1 MTRSL
6 SHPGVGLCWKEMGY
20 KQAADQV
27 TGTHT
32 GVQWYIWEA
41 SKGRK
46 SLNLTEDQGKGLG
59 GKEKSPLWGRG

>member
-1 MTRSL
+1 
-6 SHPGVGLCWKEMGY
+6 MGY